1 MPTPAPA
8 SDVKAS
14 VKTALAA
21 SDIAAADKDGG
32 LAGQA
37 EKILAKWWLGSRKVT
52 YRMSCRFDEA
62 AKVVHF
68 REVVLEKSSGM
79 PPPTLSVEVTTT
91 SGWTRS
97 GSRTDTSPSGGGTV
111 DYANVRNAVE
121 KAVTA
126 AGWTFDFE
134 GGWMP

>member
-1 MPTPAPA
+1 MQTPAA
-8 SDVKAS
+8 AADVKAS

-21 SDIAAADKDGG
+21 AGIAVTDKNGG
-32 LAGQA
+32 LAGEA

-62 AKVVHF
+62 ARTAHF
-68 REVVLEKSSGM
+68 REVVLEKSWGM

-97 GSRTDTSPSGGGTV
+97 GSRTDASVSGGGTV
-111 DYANVRNAVE
+111 NYGQVRSAAE
-121 KAVTA
+121 KAVTD
-126 AGWTFDFE
+126 AGWQFDFE
-134 GGWMP
+134 GGRLP

>member
-1 MPTPAPA
+1 MPTPAA
-8 SDVKAS
+8 AADVKAS
-14 VKTALAA
+14 VKSALAA
-21 SDIAAADKDGG
+21 CGVAVTDKDGG
-32 LAGQA
+32 LAGEA

-62 AKVVHF
+62 ARTVHF
-68 REVVLEKSSGM
+68 REVVLEKSWGM

-97 GSRTDTSPSGGGTV
+97 GSRTDTSPAGGGTL
-111 DYANVRNAVE
+111 DYAQARNAAE

-126 AGWTFDFE
+126 AGWTFNFE
-134 GGWMP
+134 GGRMP